1 MADPESSFELLEG
14 ARAGDPA
21 ALDRLLSRYLSPL
34 QRWASGRLPRWAR
47 DLSDTGDL
55 VQETLIRTLRNIGSF
70 RPEREGALQAYL
82 RQAVMNRIRDE
93 IRRARRHPAPEEL
106 GEDIPS
112 RWTSPLDQA
121 IGQETV
127 DRYEAALADLRD
139 EEREA
144 IIARVELGHSWD
156 ELAAMLGKTSP
167 DAARMATQR
176 ALVRLAMKMNHA
188 AE

>member
-1 MADPESSFELLEG
+1 MSGSDRPRQPHRLRTKFKIALIIRGYSCASDTMADPESSFELLEG

-82 RQAVMNRIRDE
+82 RQ
-93 IRRARRHPAPEEL
+93 
-106 GEDIPS
+106 
-112 RWTSPLDQA
+112 
-121 IGQETV
+121 
-127 DRYEAALADLRD
+127 
-139 EEREA
+139 
-144 IIARVELGHSWD
+144 
-156 ELAAMLGKTSP
+156 
-167 DAARMATQR
+167 
-176 ALVRLAMKMNHA
+176 
-188 AE
+188 